1 MSQANP
7 SEKQCTDYAHNF
19 ILNGVKGKA
28 FRAAFP
34 DAKCTEETAHTK
46 GCKLFKLSQIQSRI
60 AQLQAISS
68 QNSEKVFE
76 ITVEKI
82 KTMLLSAAEKGLSDK
97 VDQFGN
103 VIPVNIS
110 GAVSALSEVNK
121 MDGNHAPTKTSISGD
136 AANPLTAVTID
147 RKEYLEA
154 RKSMLNNDDC

>member
-7 SEKQCTDYAHNF
+7 SEKQCTDYAQHF
-19 ILNGVKGKA
+19 ILNGVMGDA

-34 DAKCTEETAHTK
+34 DAKCKDSGAHEK
-46 GCKLFKLSQIQSRI
+46 GCRLFKMDKIKTRI
-60 AQLQAISS
+60 SQLQAISS

-121 MDGNHAPTKTSISGD
+121 MDGNHKPFKLEVSENDITPWSKIVSGVD
-136 AANPLTAVTID
+136 
-147 RKEYLEA
+147 KE
-154 RKSMLNNDDC
+154 

>member
-7 SEKQCTDYAHNF
+7 SEKQCTDYAQHF
-19 ILNGVKGKA
+19 ILNGVMGDA

-34 DAKCTEETAHTK
+34 NAKCKDSGAHEK
-46 GCKLFKLSQIQSRI
+46 GCRLFKMDKIKTRI
-60 AQLQAISS
+60 SQLQAISS

-121 MDGNHAPTKTSISGD
+121 MDGNHKPFKLEVSENDITPWSKIVSGVD
-136 AANPLTAVTID
+136 
-147 RKEYLEA
+147 KE
-154 RKSMLNNDDC
+154 

>member
-7 SEKQCTDYAHNF
+7 SEKQCTDYAQHF
-19 ILNGVKGKA
+19 ILNGVMGDA

-34 DAKCTEETAHTK
+34 DAKCKDSGAHEK
-46 GCKLFKLSQIQSRI
+46 GCRLFKMDKIKTRI
-60 AQLQAISS
+60 SQLQAISS

-103 VIPVNIS
+103 VIPVNIA

>member
-121 MDGNHAPTKTSISGD
+121 MDGNHKPFKLEVSENDITPWSKIVSG
-136 AANPLTAVTID
+136 ID
-147 RKEYLEA
+147 KE
-154 RKSMLNNDDC
+154 